1 MADSGTLK
9 LSTGGAGDCPTW
21 ALATGIWGG
30 TVVQDGAFTC
40 LVASE
45 RTGESSSRVPP
56 CSGSEEEALPN
67 VASAGLRTLGD
78 GGGPLIAALCTPAEA
93 HARLTGARPGDEV
106 RGLETTG
113 GLEDLELPIVVIWGL
128 TVSCLVAVAGLF
140 VVTSEVNEWWRR
152 GGLIVRNCR
161 FTLPGLSARGVC
173 GRGGCKDEV
182 AFDIIGIG
190 GERRWFA
197 CAHLGLA
204 GS

>member
-1 MADSGTLK
+1 MSDSGTLK

-128 TVSCLVAVAGLF
+128 TVSCLVAGAGLF

-161 FTLPGLSARGVC
+161 FTLPGLSARGV
-173 GRGGCKDEV
+173 
-182 AFDIIGIG
+182 
-190 GERRWFA
+190 
-197 CAHLGLA
+197 
-204 GS
+204 